1 MGTIKATNIEPIAD
15 NGTVTLGG
23 SGDIFTLGSGTKASF
38 LYPAF
43 EAHSDSNQS
52 LSDNTYAKVNLQTEI
67 LDTDNNFDNSSNY
80 RFTPTTA
87 GKYYIEGQTR
97 GIGSSN
103 DTLRNMYA
111 AIYKNGSLH
120 QFTAV
125 SPSSSNLDLQ
135 FSNIQTNDIVH
146 MNGSTDYV
154 EFFGYANTEDGGNAT
169 FDADGNTGTDATW
182 WGGFLISGT

>member
-43 EAHSDSNQS
+43 EAYSDSNQTVT
-52 LSDNTYAKVNLQTEI
+52 DNTYTKVSLQTEA

-87 GKYYIEGQTR
+87 GKYYIEGQVR
-97 GIGSSN
+97 GRA
-103 DTLRNMYA
+103 DDHDRLRNVYA
-111 AIYKNGSLH
+111 AIYKNGSLYKESRINF
-120 QFTAV
+120 QA
-125 SPSSSNLDLQ
+125 
-135 FSNIQTNDIVH
+135 NDITLSVIQVSGIVD
-146 MNGSTDYV
+146 MNGSSDYV
-154 EFFGYANTEDGGNAT
+154 ELFGAVDST
-169 FDADGNTGTDATW
+169 TGTVFFNEGTKSTY
-182 WGGFLISGT
+182 FLGYRLGT

>member
-1 MGTIKATNIEPIAD
+1 MGTIKATNIEPITD
-15 NGTVTLGG
+15 NGTVTLGS
-23 SGDIFTLGSGTKASF
+23 SGDQFTLATGAKASF

-111 AIYKNGSLH
+111 AIYKNGSVYKESRINFRPNEIELCAI
-120 QFTAV
+120 QV
-125 SPSSSNLDLQ
+125 SAIID
-135 FSNIQTNDIVH
+135 
-146 MNGSTDYV
+146 MNGSSDYV
-154 EFFGYANTEDGGNAT
+154 ELYAAVDITSGSASLSEGTKSNYFLGYRI
-169 FDADGNTGTDATW
+169 GT
-182 WGGFLISGT
+182 